1 MLVEL
6 AIGDAYGAG
15 FEFAASEEVEE
26 HNTLHGYRQHPRHRG
41 IRPGMYTDDTQLTLA
56 VAELLLDGDPW
67 TPENLADRLV
77 DAYHRDPRDGY
88 AKGFRALLDAN
99 RTGAELRAAIAPAS
113 DRSGAAMR
121 AGPIGLLPDVDEVLR
136 LAEIQARVTHDT
148 PAGIE
153 SARAAALAVHYC
165 HHRIGPTERV
175 AHWITERLD
184 GAEDWSVPWQ
194 GKVDALGVMCVRAAL
209 TALSGKRRLTDLLSV
224 CIGYTGDVDTVA
236 TIALAAG
243 SRAADVEQDLPAHLY
258 DTLENGPFGRDYLAD
273 LDARLLDRWPGP
285 TPCAEVTEPTCRS
298 D

>member
-15 FEFAASEEVEE
+15 FEFTPQELVDE
-26 HNTLHGYRQHPRHRG
+26 HNTLRGYLQHPRHLG

-56 VAELLLDGDPW
+56 IAELLLDGDPW

-77 DAYHRDPRDGY
+77 HAYHRDPRDGY
-88 AKGFRALLDAN
+88 AKGFRALLDTN

-121 AGPIGLLPDVDEVLR
+121 AGPIGLLPDADEVLR
-136 LAEIQARVTHDT
+136 RAEIQARITHDT
-148 PAGIE
+148 PAGVE

-175 AHWITERLD
+175 AHWITQRLA
-184 GAEDWSVPWQ
+184 GAEDWSVPWR

-209 TALSGKRRLTDLLSV
+209 TALSGNRRLTDVLRA

-236 TIALAAG
+236 TIALAAA
-243 SRAADVEQDLPAHLY
+243 SRAADVEQDLPEHLY
-258 DTLENGPFGRDYLAD
+258 DTLENGRYGRDHL
-273 LDARLLDRWPGP
+273 ARLDQQLLERWPG
-285 TPCAEVTEPTCRS
+285 
-298 D
+298 